1 MIFAKYLC
9 VQQLHNQ
16 DILDVRFMHVQE
28 TLFFFFRNVRHSNIF
43 FSSEFGSNLMCHN
56 LMRSIIL
63 KNVIHQVG
71 TKFWKKVLGSQTS
84 FFFFHRTEKRK
95 KKNDTELIAS
105 VP

>member
-43 FSSEFGSNLMCHN
+43 FSSEFGSNMMCYN
-56 LMRSIIL
+56 FMRSIIL
-63 KNVIHQVG
+63 GNVPQSHSIVTHQVG
-71 TKFWKKVLGSQTS
+71 TKLWKKVLGCQT
-84 FFFFHRTEKRK
+84 FF
-95 KKNDTELIAS
+95 KN
-105 VP
+105 